1 MIYKG
6 VEIEG
11 FEVYNINEN
20 GEVIANI
27 SDDFLETD
35 NGYRV
40 RVIPRVEIKAN
51 EK

>member
-6 VEIEG
+6 KEIEG
-11 FEVYNINEN
+11 FEVYDINNN

-27 SDDFLETD
+27 SDDFIETD

-40 RVIPRVEIKAN
+40 RIIPHTDVKTN
-51 EK
+51 DK